1 MVSDEE
7 LAAKIKYGDK
17 AALDILVRRYHVP
30 IHSYLIRM
38 GLEYN
43 LVDDIVQ
50 EVFIK
55 LIRGIQG
62 YDATK
67 HFKPWLY
74 TIASNAYKDHFKKA
88 YVQHDV
94 LLPNI
99 ADNNTCADDPEK
111 IFIQQEEKEHVI
123 TALQRLSEAHRE
135 TVILRYYQDLKLDEI
150 ALVLNIPPGTV
161 KSRLSNAL
169 RQLKKWLAKGAVTYN
184 GNKTV

>member
-94 LLPNI
+94 LLPDI

-111 IFIQQEEKEHVI
+111 IFIQQEEKEQEQSRQPAPQHTPPVPPVNPSESPPSGDGKTGDSS
-123 TALQRLSEAHRE
+123 TA
-135 TVILRYYQDLKLDEI
+135 
-150 ALVLNIPPGTV
+150 
-161 KSRLSNAL
+161 
-169 RQLKKWLAKGAVTYN
+169 
-184 GNKTV
+184 